1 MAKDI
6 FNFDKGR
13 KTIVIDNLLK
23 SYGIDQDQQT
33 IEKSDESTTGD
44 SLEKGG
50 KRAVIGE
57 KREFSGRMYIKTAQG
72 WKFFGKG
79 TGSKAQDHHNSAAS
93 HDSKQTSRIDS
104 AKSLLDEAKGTV
116 NKKKAMADLIK
127 EQNAEAERKAY
138 SKVAAIKK
146 QSGLKLDG
154 TDNTDDVLAAHS
166 RGEISSDH
174 VRVHYS
180 HQKINQ
186 DKKMSE
192 KSSKSKAEIGE
203 IRSRGG
209 VNYIKTENG
218 WKYHGKGEKKEEKQS
233 LSNKKTPGYVP
244 DSIKHRQMKERQK
257 GADVDAKN
265 AEKQKIKEK
274 QAKTLASNKE
284 NLTRFLKEESWVRK
298 RLEDNGF
305 SDKNILQQRLKQN
318 FATFKDQANV
328 ILKKYGKDFDID
340 FNIDTDFR
348 YNSFSIDVGFNFNQL
363 HDKFEEYLTEQKQ
376 KFPHADKKT
385 LLNPKLWGMLGE
397 VLHVGE
403 NKYGGHSSFGS
414 NLAFGLSSWSDDYN
428 NSVRVK

>member
-1 MAKDI
+1 MSKDI
-6 FNFDKGR
+6 YNFDQGR
-13 KTIVIDNLLK
+13 KSIVTDNLLK
-23 SYGIDQDQQT
+23 SYGIDQSKA
-33 IEKSDESTTGD
+33 IEKSEANNDD

-57 KREFSGRMYIKTAQG
+57 KREFSGRMYIKTATG

-79 TGSKAQDHHNSAAS
+79 TGTKAQDHHNSIS
-93 HDSKQTSRIDS
+93 TKQ
-104 AKSLLDEAKGTV
+104 G
-116 NKKKAMADLIK
+116 
-127 EQNAEAERKAY
+127 
-138 SKVAAIKK
+138 
-146 QSGLKLDG
+146 GLKLDG
-154 TDNTDDVLAAHS
+154 TDNTDDVLAAHT

-180 HQKINQ
+180 HQSAI
-186 DKKMSE
+186 
-192 KSSKSKAEIGE
+192 A
-203 IRSRGG
+203 
-209 VNYIKTENG
+209 
-218 WKYHGKGEKKEEKQS
+218 
-233 LSNKKTPGYVP
+233 NKKSQEATKNIDTSKPGTIKREVPSYTP
-244 DSIKHRQMKERQK
+244 DKIKHQQMKERQR
-257 GADVDAKN
+257 GVDMDTKN

-305 SDKNILQQRLKQN
+305 SDKNVLQQRLKQN
-318 FATFKDQANV
+318 FATFKDQANT

-403 NKYGGHSSFGS
+403 NKYGGHSTFGS